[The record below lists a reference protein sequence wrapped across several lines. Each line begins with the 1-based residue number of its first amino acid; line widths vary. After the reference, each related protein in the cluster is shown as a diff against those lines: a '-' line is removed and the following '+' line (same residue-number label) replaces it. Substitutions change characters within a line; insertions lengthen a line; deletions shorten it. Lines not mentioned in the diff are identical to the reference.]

1 MLKDARLMRDLL
13 GLRDDQRVKGCDGR
27 DVTTAFEVSTSS
39 AFAGIAYLS
48 ILDISHVSRVTLS
61 RNGYDMRSHLV
72 RLVLLFILAT
82 SFVLAKASGTVAAV
96 EPTPDTL
103 MTQGLQAYQ
112 RGSFDQALAAWKQAA
127 DLYERDGKVGEQSR
141 ALAQAAQAS
150 ESLGQVSQA
159 LQQLELALTLAQ
171 QTGDRARIAAVMESL
186 GRTYLAARKPDAAV
200 QYLTQALAMAQADG
214 DRRLIAAIHNDLG
227 IAHVAQQHDAD
238 ALAAFATSAQEA
250 QAAGDRPLTVRAHIN
265 AARMALKL
273 NQPDHARNWLDLAF
287 DTLKDF
293 EPSHDKAMNLIQVGL
308 GYQQLRAS
316 MPAMDAP
323 LLLRAAGVLLEATTV
338 AEHVGDARTRSYAE
352 GYLGHLY
359 ETEHRYDEALQLT
372 RRAVFSAQSANA
384 PESLFRWQW
393 QLGRLLAAT
402 GKLDEAIASYGH
414 ATTTLRPI
422 RMEVASA
429 WGNDSFAGEDSVRA
443 LYFELADLLLH
454 RASLTD
460 DSQGAEQYLRRAR
473 DAIETYKAAEL
484 RDYFRDDCVDTLQAR
499 ITKLDRLAA
508 GTAVVYPIVFADRL
522 ELLVSLP
529 NGLKR
534 LSIPV
539 SSATLTQEVRAFRR
553 TVEKRTTREYLP
565 HAQQLYAWLIRPLEP
580 DLASF
585 RIDTLVFIPDG
596 PLRTVPMAALHD
608 GGQFLIEKFAVATT
622 PGLNLTDPKPI
633 DRDKVRLLT
642 SGLTQAVQGF
652 PSLPFVEDE
661 INAIRTLYQ
670 GDQLL
675 NAEFSTPRLEQELK
689 DHPYGI
695 LHIATHGWFASDTAQ
710 SYLLTYNGKLTIN
723 ELDRLIGLFRYRKDP
738 LELLTLSACQ
748 TGIGDDRSALG
759 LAGVAIKAGARS
771 ALATLWFIND
781 EASATLVS
789 EFYRQLRNPTQSK
802 AQALQQ
808 AQQKLLADR
817 VYEHPAYWSPFLL
830 LNNWL

>member
-1 MLKDARLMRDLL
+1 MR
-13 GLRDDQRVKGCDGR
+13 
-27 DVTTAFEVSTSS
+27 
-39 AFAGIAYLS
+39 
-48 ILDISHVSRVTLS
+48 
-61 RNGYDMRSHLV
+61 MHLV
-72 RLVLLFILAT
+72 RIILLFILAT
-82 SFVLAKASGTVAAV
+82 WFVLATAPGTVAAV
-96 EPTPDTL
+96 EPNPDTL

-127 DLYERDGKVGEQSR
+127 DLYERDGKIEKQSR

-171 QTGDRARIAAVMESL
+171 QTGARPHITAVMESL
-186 GRTYLAARKPDAAV
+186 GRTYLAARKPDASV

-238 ALAAFATSAQEA
+238 ALASFVTSAQEA
-250 QAAGDRPLTVRAHIN
+250 QEAGDRPLTVRAHIN

-273 NQPDHARNWLDLAF
+273 NQPDNARNWLDQALDA
-287 DTLKDF
+287 LKDF

-316 MPAMDAP
+316 MPDMNAP
-323 LLLRAAGVLLEATTV
+323 LLLRAAGALLEATTV
-338 AEHVGDARTRSYAE
+338 AEHIGDARTRSYAE

-429 WGNDSFAGEDSVRA
+429 WGTDSFTGEDSVRG
-443 LYFELADLLLH
+443 LYFELADLLLQ

-539 SSATLTQEVRAFRR
+539 SSATLTQEVRAFRK

-608 GGQFLIEKFAVATT
+608 GQQFLIEKFALATT

-633 DRDKVRLLT
+633 DREKVRLLS
-642 SGLTQAVQGF
+642 SGLTRAVQGF
-652 PSLPFVEDE
+652 PSLPFVEEE

-695 LHIATHGWFASDTAQ
+695 LHIATHGWFASDTTQ
-710 SYLLTYNGKLTIN
+710 SYLLTYTGKLTIN

-789 EFYRQLRNPTQSK
+789 EFYRQLRDPAQSK
-802 AQALQQ
+802 AQALQH
-808 AQQKLLADR
+808 AQQKLLEDR
-817 VYEHPAYWSPFLL
+817 VYEHPAYWSAFLL

>member
-1 MLKDARLMRDLL
+1 MNQINQTNEINQMNQKNQMN
-13 GLRDDQRVKGCDGR
+13 Q
-27 DVTTAFEVSTSS
+27 
-39 AFAGIAYLS
+39 I
-48 ILDISHVSRVTLS
+48 
-61 RNGYDMRSHLV
+61 NHLT
-72 RLVLLFILAT
+72 RIVLLVILAT
-82 SFVLAKASGTVAAV
+82 GLVMAKASGTVAAV
-96 EPTPDTL
+96 EPNPDTL

-112 RGSFDQALAAWKQAA
+112 RGSFDQAFAAWKQAA
-127 DLYERDGKVGEQSR
+127 DLYERDGRVEKQSR

-150 ESLGQVSQA
+150 ESLGQISQA

-171 QTGDRARIAAVMESL
+171 QSGDRARITSVMESL
-186 GRTYLAARKPDAAV
+186 GRTYLAARKPDASV
-200 QYLTQALAMAQADG
+200 QYLTQALAMAQADE

-238 ALAAFATSAQEA
+238 ALAAFVTSAEGA

-273 NQPDHARNWLDLAF
+273 NQPDNARDWLDQALDA
-287 DTLKDF
+287 LKDF

-316 MPAMDAP
+316 MPYMDAP
-323 LLLRAAGVLLEATTV
+323 LLLRAAGSLLEATTV
-338 AEHVGDARTRSYAE
+338 AEQVGDERTRSYAE

-359 ETEHRYDEALQLT
+359 ETEHRHDEALQLT

-393 QLGRLLAAT
+393 QLGRLLAAM
-402 GKLDEAIASYGH
+402 GKLDDAIASYGH

-422 RMEVASA
+422 RTEVASA
-429 WGNDSFAGEDSVRA
+429 WGNDSFSGEDSVRA
-443 LYFELADLLLH
+443 LYFELADLLLQ

-460 DSQGAEQYLRRAR
+460 DSQGAERYLRRAR

-499 ITKLDRLAA
+499 ITKLDTLAA

-539 SSATLTQEVRAFRR
+539 SSATLTQEVRAFRK

-585 RIDTLVFIPDG
+585 RIDTLVFVPDG

-608 GGQFLIEKFAVATT
+608 GGQFLIEKFALATT
-622 PGLNLTDPKPI
+622 PGLNLTDPRPI
-633 DRDKVRLLT
+633 DREKVRLLS
-642 SGLTQAVQGF
+642 SGLTRAVQGF
-652 PSLPFVEDE
+652 PSLPFVEEE

-675 NAEFSTPRLEQELK
+675 NAEFLTPRLEQELK

-695 LHIATHGWFASDTAQ
+695 LHIATHGWFASDTTQ

-789 EFYRQLRNPTQSK
+789 EFYRQLRDPAQSK
-802 AQALQQ
+802 AQALQH
-808 AQQKLLADR
+808 AQQKLLEDR

>member
-1 MLKDARLMRDLL
+1 MKSKLLK
-13 GLRDDQRVKGCDGR
+13 
-27 DVTTAFEVSTSS
+27 
-39 AFAGIAYLS
+39 
-48 ILDISHVSRVTLS
+48 
-61 RNGYDMRSHLV
+61 
-72 RLVLLFILAT
+72 LVLLVILA
-82 SFVLAKASGTVAAV
+82 SGFVLAKASGTVAAV
-96 EPTPDTL
+96 EPTPDTS
-103 MTQGLQAYQ
+103 MEQGLLAYQ
-112 RGSFDQALAAWKQAA
+112 RGSFDQALAAWQLAA
-127 DLYERDGKVGEQSR
+127 QLYEHQGKVKEQSQ
-141 ALAQAAQAS
+141 ALVQAAQAS

-171 QTGDRARIAAVMESL
+171 QTGDRARIAAVLESL

-200 QYLTQALAMAQADG
+200 QYLTQALSIAQADEY
-214 DRRLIAAIHNDLG
+214 RRLIAAIHNDLG
-227 IAHVAQQHDAD
+227 IAHVAQQHDED
-238 ALAAFATSAQEA
+238 ALAAFLTSAHEA
-250 QAAGDRPLTVRAHIN
+250 HTAGDRPLTVRAYIN

-273 NQPDHARNWLDLAF
+273 NKPNHARDWLDLAF
-287 DTLKDF
+287 ETLKDF

-308 GYQQLRAS
+308 GYQQLRTL
-316 MPAMDAP
+316 MPDKDSA

-338 AEHVGDARTRSYAE
+338 AEQVGDARTRSYAD
-352 GYLGHLY
+352 GYLGHVY

-402 GKLDEAIASYGH
+402 GKLDEAIASYDH
-414 ATTTLRPI
+414 ATTSVRPI

-429 WGNDSFAGEDSVRA
+429 WGNDSMAGEDSVRA

-454 RASLTD
+454 RAALTG

-473 DAIETYKAAEL
+473 DAIETYKATEL

-499 ITKLDRLAA
+499 ITKMDRLAA

-539 SSATLTQEVRAFRR
+539 SSATLTQEVRAFRK

-565 HAQQLYAWLIRPLEP
+565 HAQQLYDWLIRPLEP

-608 GGQFLIEKFAVATT
+608 GQQFLIEKFALATT

-633 DRDKVRLLT
+633 DRNKIRLLS
-642 SGLTQAVQGF
+642 SGLTRAVQGF

-661 INAIRTLYQ
+661 INSIRTLYQ

-675 NAEFSTPRLEQELK
+675 NAEFSTPRLEQELR
-689 DHPYGI
+689 DRPYGI
-695 LHIATHGWFASDTAQ
+695 LHIATHGWFASDTTQ
-710 SYLLTYNGKLTIN
+710 SYLLTYNGKLTID

-771 ALATLWFIND
+771 AIATLWFIND

-789 EFYRQLRNPTQSK
+789 EFYRQLRNPAQSK

-808 AQQKLLADR
+808 AQLKLLADR

>member
-1 MLKDARLMRDLL
+1 MMNNL
-13 GLRDDQRVKGCDGR
+13 QP
-27 DVTTAFEVSTSS
+27 S
-39 AFAGIAYLS
+39 ALS
-48 ILDISHVSRVTLS
+48 LQP
-61 RNGYDMRSHLV
+61 LV
-72 RLVLLFILAT
+72 WLVLFLVLT
-82 SFVLAKASGTVAAV
+82 TGLVLAKPTGTVSAV
-96 EPTPDTL
+96 EPSPDSL
-103 MTQGLQAYQ
+103 MTQGLHAYQ
-112 RGSFDQALAAWKQAA
+112 RGSFAQALAAWKQAA
-127 DLYERDGKVGEQSR
+127 DLYERAGKVGEQSR

-150 ESLGQVSQA
+150 ESLGQVGQA
-159 LQQLELALTLAQ
+159 MQQLELALTLAQ
-171 QTGDRARIAAVMESL
+171 QIGDRARIAVVMESL

-200 QYLTQALAMAQADG
+200 QYLTQALALAQAEE

-227 IAHVAQQHDAD
+227 IAHVAQLHDAD
-238 ALAAFATSAQEA
+238 ALASFTTSAQEA
-250 QAAGDRPLTVRAHIN
+250 LAAGDRAVAVRAYIN
-265 AARMALKL
+265 AARMAMKL
-273 NQPDHARNWLDLAF
+273 NQPDHARDWLDRAF

-293 EPSHDKAMNLIQVGL
+293 EPSHDKAMTLIQAGL

-316 MPAMDAP
+316 MPAMNAP

-338 AEHVGDARTRSYAE
+338 AEQVGDERTRSYAE
-352 GYLGHLY
+352 GYLAHLY

-402 GKLDEAIASYGH
+402 GKLDEAIASYGN
-414 ATTTLRPI
+414 ASTTLRPI
-422 RMEVASA
+422 RIEVAAA

-454 RASLTD
+454 RASLTG
-460 DSQGAEQYLRRAR
+460 DSQGAEQYLRQAR
-473 DAIETYKAAEL
+473 DVIETYKAAEL

-508 GTAVVYPIVFADRL
+508 GTAVLYPIVFADRL
-522 ELLVSLP
+522 ELLVSFP

-539 SSATLTQEVRAFRR
+539 SSATLTQEVRAFRK

-585 RIDTLVFIPDG
+585 GIDTLVVIPDG

-608 GGQFLIEKFAVATT
+608 GRQFLIEKFALATT

-633 DRDKVRLLT
+633 DRNKVRLLS
-642 SGLTQAVQGF
+642 SGLTRAVQGF
-652 PSLPFVEDE
+652 PSLPFVEEE
-661 INAIRTLYQ
+661 INAIRSLYQ

-675 NAEFSTPRLEQELK
+675 NAEFSTPRLEQELR
-689 DHPYGI
+689 DRPYGI
-695 LHIATHGWFASDTAQ
+695 LHIATHGWFAADTTQ

-748 TGIGDDRSALG
+748 TGTGDDRSALG

-781 EASATLVS
+781 EASAALVS
-789 EFYRQLRNPTQSK
+789 EFYRQLRNPSQSK
-802 AQALQQ
+802 AQALQK
-808 AQQKLLADR
+808 AQQTLLADR

>member
-1 MLKDARLMRDLL
+1 MGEKFRTL
-13 GLRDDQRVKGCDGR
+13 Q
-27 DVTTAFEVSTSS
+27 SS
-39 AFAGIAYLS
+39 AFRRLS
-48 ILDISHVSRVTLS
+48 SRAFLACLA
-61 RNGYDMRSHLV
+61 RHA
-72 RLVLLFILAT
+72 LLLILAT
-82 SFVLAKASGTVAAV
+82 GFVLAKASGTVAAR
-96 EPTPDTL
+96 EPAPDTL
-103 MTQGLQAYQ
+103 MTQGLHAYQ
-112 RGSFDQALAAWKQAA
+112 RGSFDQALADWKQAA
-127 DLYERDGKVGEQSR
+127 NLYERDGRVKEQSQ

-150 ESLGQVSQA
+150 ESLGQVNQA

-171 QTGDRARIAAVMESL
+171 QTGDRARIAAVMEHL

-200 QYLTQALAMAQADG
+200 QYLTQALAIAQADE
-214 DRRLIAAIHNDLG
+214 DRRLVAAIHNDLG
-227 IAHVAQQHDAD
+227 IAHIAQQHDAD
-238 ALAAFATSAQEA
+238 ALAAFVTSAQEA
-250 QAAGDRPLTVRAHIN
+250 QEAGDRPLTVRAQIN
-265 AARMALKL
+265 VARMELKL
-273 NQPDHARNWLDLAF
+273 NQPDNARNWLDRAF
-287 DTLKDF
+287 DALKDI

-308 GYQQLRAS
+308 GYQQLRTS
-316 MPAMDAP
+316 MPAMNAP

-338 AEHVGDARTRSYAE
+338 AEQVGDARMRSYAD

-372 RRAVFSAQSANA
+372 RRAIFSAQSANA

-402 GKLDEAIASYGH
+402 GKLDEAIASYDH

-443 LYFELADLLLH
+443 LFFELADLLLQ

-460 DSQGAEQYLRRAR
+460 DSQGAEPYLRRAR
-473 DAIETYKAAEL
+473 DTIETYKATEL

-539 SSATLTQEVRAFRR
+539 SSATLTQEVRAFRK

-633 DRDKVRLLT
+633 DRDKVRLLS
-642 SGLTQAVQGF
+642 SGLTRAVQGF
-652 PSLPFVEDE
+652 PSLPFVEEE
-661 INAIRTLYQ
+661 INSIRTLYQ

-675 NAEFSTPRLEQELK
+675 NAEFLAPRLEQELR

-695 LHIATHGWFASDTAQ
+695 LHIATHGWFAADTTQ

-789 EFYRQLRNPTQSK
+789 EFYRQLRNPKLSK
-802 AQALQQ
+802 AQALQY

>member
-1 MLKDARLMRDLL
+1 M
-13 GLRDDQRVKGCDGR
+13 
-27 DVTTAFEVSTSS
+27 
-39 AFAGIAYLS
+39 
-48 ILDISHVSRVTLS
+48 
-61 RNGYDMRSHLV
+61 
-72 RLVLLFILAT
+72 
-82 SFVLAKASGTVAAV
+82 LAKASGTVAAL
-96 EPTPDTL
+96 EPTPDSL

-150 ESLGQVSQA
+150 ESLGQVGQA

-171 QTGDRARIAAVMESL
+171 QTGDRAWIAAVMESL

-273 NQPDHARNWLDLAF
+273 NQPDNARNWLDLAF

-338 AEHVGDARTRSYAE
+338 AEHVGDARTRSYAD

-372 RRAVFSAQSANA
+372 RQAVFSAQSANA

-429 WGNDSFAGEDSVRA
+429 WGNDSFAEEDSVRA

-454 RASLTD
+454 RASLTGD
-460 DSQGAEQYLRRAR
+460 AQGAEQYLRRAR

-539 SSATLTQEVRAFRR
+539 SSTTLTQEVRAFRR

-652 PSLPFVEDE
+652 PSLPFVEEE

-670 GDQLL
+670 GNQLL

-710 SYLLTYNGKLTIN
+710 SYLLTYNGKLTID

>member
-1 MLKDARLMRDLL
+1 MAQDL
-13 GLRDDQRVKGCDGR
+13 
-27 DVTTAFEVSTSS
+27 T
-39 AFAGIAYLS
+39 
-48 ILDISHVSRVTLS
+48 
-61 RNGYDMRSHLV
+61 NGFDMRSHLL
-72 RLVLLFILAT
+72 RLVLLMILAT
-82 SFVLAKASGTVAAV
+82 GFVLAKASGTVAAL
-96 EPTPDTL
+96 EPTPDSL

-127 DLYERDGKVGEQSR
+127 DLYERDGNVNNQSR

-186 GRTYLAARKPDAAV
+186 GRTYLAARKPDAAE
-200 QYLTQALAMAQADG
+200 QYLTQALAMAQADE
-214 DRRLIAAIHNDLG
+214 DRHLIAAIHNDLG

-238 ALAAFATSAQEA
+238 ALAAFTTSAQEA
-250 QAAGDRPLTVRAHIN
+250 QATGDRPLTVRAHIN

-273 NQPDHARNWLDLAF
+273 NQPDNARNWLDLAF
-287 DTLKDF
+287 DALKDF

-316 MPAMDAP
+316 MPAMNAP
-323 LLLRAAGVLLEATTV
+323 LLLRVAGVLLEATTV
-338 AEHVGDARTRSYAE
+338 ADQVGDARTRSYAD

-359 ETEHRYDEALQLT
+359 ETENRYDEALQLT

-422 RMEVASA
+422 RIEVVAA
-429 WGNDSFAGEDSVRA
+429 WGNDSFAEEDSVRA
-443 LYFELADLLLH
+443 LFFELADLLLH
-454 RASLTD
+454 RASLTAD
-460 DSQGAEQYLRRAR
+460 PQGAEQYLRRAR

-499 ITKLDRLAA
+499 ITKLDTLAA
-508 GTAVVYPIVFADRL
+508 GTAVLYPIVFADRL

-539 SSATLTQEVRAFRR
+539 PSATLTQEVRAFRK

-585 RIDTLVFIPDG
+585 QINTLVFIPDG

-608 GGQFLIEKFAVATT
+608 GRQFLIEKFAVATT

-633 DRDKVRLLT
+633 DREKVRMLS
-642 SGLTQAVQGF
+642 SGLTQSVQGF
-652 PSLPFVEDE
+652 PSLPFVEEE
-661 INAIRTLYQ
+661 INTIRTLYQ

-675 NAEFSTPRLEQELK
+675 NAEFSTPRLEQELR

-695 LHIATHGWFASDTAQ
+695 LHIATHGWFGSDTTQ
-710 SYLLTYNGKLTIN
+710 SYLLTYDGKLTIN

-748 TGIGDDRSALG
+748 TGIDDDRSALG

-789 EFYRQLRNPTQSK
+789 EFYRQLRNPAQSK
-802 AQALQQ
+802 AQALQL
-808 AQQKLLADR
+808 AQQRLLADR

>member
-1 MLKDARLMRDLL
+1 
-13 GLRDDQRVKGCDGR
+13 
-27 DVTTAFEVSTSS
+27 
-39 AFAGIAYLS
+39 
-48 ILDISHVSRVTLS
+48 
-61 RNGYDMRSHLV
+61 MRSHLV

-82 SFVLAKASGTVAAV
+82 GFVLAKASGTVAAL

-103 MTQGLQAYQ
+103 MEQGLQASQ
-112 RGSFDQALAAWKQAA
+112 RGSFDQALAAWQQAA
-127 DLYERDGKVGEQSR
+127 DLYERDGKVREQSR

-171 QTGDRARIAAVMESL
+171 QTEDRARIAAVLESL

-200 QYLTQALAMAQADG
+200 QYLTQALAMAQADE

-227 IAHVAQQHDAD
+227 IAQVAQQHDAD
-238 ALAAFATSAQEA
+238 ALAAFTTSAQEA

-273 NQPDHARNWLDLAF
+273 NKPDNARDWLDLAF
-287 DTLKDF
+287 DALKDF

-308 GYQQLRAS
+308 AYQQLRAS
-316 MPAMDAP
+316 MPAMNAP
-323 LLLRAAGVLLEATTV
+323 LLLRAAGVLLEATPV
-338 AEHVGDARTRSYAE
+338 AEQVGDARTRSYAD

-429 WGNDSFAGEDSVRA
+429 WGNDSFAGEDSVRT
-443 LYFELADLLLH
+443 LFFQLADLLLQ
-454 RASLTD
+454 RASLTG

-499 ITKLDRLAA
+499 ITKLDTVAA
-508 GTAVVYPIVFADRL
+508 GTAVVYPIVFEDRL

-539 SSATLTQEVRAFRR
+539 SSATLTQEVRAFRK

-622 PGLNLTDPKPI
+622 PGLNLTDPRPI
-633 DRDKVRLLT
+633 DREKVRLLS
-642 SGLTQAVQGF
+642 SGLTRAVQGF
-652 PSLPFVEDE
+652 PSLPFVEEE
-661 INAIRTLYQ
+661 INTIRTLYQ

-675 NAEFSTPRLEQELK
+675 NAEFSTPRLEQELR

-695 LHIATHGWFASDTAQ
+695 LHMATHGWFAADTTE

-789 EFYRQLRNPTQSK
+789 EFYRQLRNPAQSK

-808 AQQKLLADR
+808 AQLKLLADR

>member
-1 MLKDARLMRDLL
+1 
-13 GLRDDQRVKGCDGR
+13 
-27 DVTTAFEVSTSS
+27 
-39 AFAGIAYLS
+39 
-48 ILDISHVSRVTLS
+48 
-61 RNGYDMRSHLV
+61 MRSNLV
-72 RLVLLFILAT
+72 RLVLLLILAT
-82 SFVLAKASGTVAAV
+82 GFVLAKASGTVAAL
-96 EPTPDTL
+96 EPTPDSL

-127 DLYERDGKVGEQSR
+127 DLYERDAKVGEQSR

-150 ESLGQVSQA
+150 ESLGQVGQA

-171 QTGDRARIAAVMESL
+171 QKGDRAWISAVMESL

-200 QYLTQALAMAQADG
+200 QYLTQALAMAQSDG

-250 QAAGDRPLTVRAHIN
+250 RTAGDRSLTVRAHIN

-273 NQPDHARNWLDLAF
+273 NQPDHARDWLDLAF
-287 DTLKDF
+287 NTLKDF

-316 MPAMDAP
+316 MPAMDAS

-372 RRAVFSAQSANA
+372 RQAVFSAQSANA

-402 GKLDEAIASYGH
+402 GKLDEAIASYDH
-414 ATTTLRPI
+414 AITTLRPI
-422 RMEVASA
+422 RIEVASA
-429 WGNDSFAGEDSVRA
+429 WGNDSMAGEESVRA

-789 EFYRQLRNPTQSK
+789 EFYRQLRNPKQSK

-817 VYEHPAYWSPFLL
+817 VYEHPAYWSSFLL

>member
-1 MLKDARLMRDLL
+1 MRT
-13 GLRDDQRVKGCDGR
+13 Q
-27 DVTTAFEVSTSS
+27 
-39 AFAGIAYLS
+39 
-48 ILDISHVSRVTLS
+48 
-61 RNGYDMRSHLV
+61 LV
-72 RLVLLFILAT
+72 RLVLLCILAT
-82 SFVLAKASGTVAAV
+82 GLVLAKASGTVAAL

-127 DLYERDGKVGEQSR
+127 DLYERDGKIDKQSR

-186 GRTYLAARKPDAAV
+186 GRTYLTARKPDAAV
-200 QYLTQALAMAQADG
+200 QYLTQALAMAQADE

-227 IAHVAQQHDAD
+227 IAHVAQQHDAE
-238 ALAAFATSAQEA
+238 ALAAFTTSAQEA
-250 QAAGDRPLTVRAHIN
+250 HAAGDRPLAVRAHIN

-287 DTLKDF
+287 VALQNF

-338 AEHVGDARTRSYAE
+338 AEQVGDARTRSYAD

-372 RRAVFSAQSANA
+372 RSAVFSAQSANA

-422 RMEVASA
+422 RMEVAAA

-443 LYFELADLLLH
+443 LFFELADLLLH
-454 RASLTD
+454 RASLTGD
-460 DSQGAEQYLRRAR
+460 AQGAEQYLRRAR

-499 ITKLDRLAA
+499 ITKLDQLAA

-539 SSATLTQEVRAFRR
+539 SSATLTQEVRAFRK

-565 HAQQLYAWLIRPLEP
+565 HAQQLYDWLIRPLEP

-608 GGQFLIEKFAVATT
+608 GRQFLIEKFAVATT

-633 DRDKVRLLT
+633 DRDKVRLLS
-642 SGLTQAVQGF
+642 SGLTRAVQGF

-675 NAEFSTPRLEQELK
+675 NADFSTPRLEQELK

-695 LHIATHGWFASDTAQ
+695 LHIATHGWFASDTTQ

>member
-1 MLKDARLMRDLL
+1 MRD
-13 GLRDDQRVKGCDGR
+13 RSD
-27 DVTTAFEVSTSS
+27 TT
-39 AFAGIAYLS
+39 
-48 ILDISHVSRVTLS
+48 
-61 RNGYDMRSHLV
+61 SHLV
-72 RLVLLFILAT
+72 RLVLLVILAT
-82 SFVLAKASGTVAAV
+82 GFGLAKTSGTIAA
-96 EPTPDTL
+96 TALSPDNL
-103 MTQGLQAYQ
+103 MQEGLQANQ

-127 DLYERDGKVGEQSR
+127 DLYELAGKIREQSR

-150 ESLGQVSQA
+150 ESLGQISQA

-171 QTGDRARIAAVMESL
+171 QTGDPALIAAVMESL
-186 GRTYLAARKPDAAV
+186 GRTYLAARKPDAAAE
-200 QYLTQALAMAQADG
+200 YLTQALAMAQADK

-227 IAHVAQQHDAD
+227 ITHVAQEHDTD
-238 ALAAFATSAQEA
+238 ALASFVTSAQEA
-250 QAAGDRPLTVRAHIN
+250 QEVGDRPLTVRASIN
-265 AARMALKL
+265 AARMAMKL
-273 NQPDHARNWLDLAF
+273 NQPDNARNWLDHAF

-293 EPSHDKAMNLIQVGL
+293 KSSHDKATNLIQVGL
-308 GYQQLRAS
+308 GYQRLRAL
-316 MPAMDAP
+316 MPAMNAP

-338 AEHVGDARTRSYAE
+338 AEQIGDARTRSFAD

-359 ETEHRYDEALQLT
+359 EKEHRYDEALQLT
-372 RRAVFSAQSANA
+372 RHAVFSAQSANA

-402 GKLDEAIASYGH
+402 GKLDEAIASYDH
-414 ATTTLRPI
+414 ATTTLSPI

-429 WGNDSFAGEDSVRA
+429 WGNDSFSGEDSVRT
-443 LYFELADLLLH
+443 LFFEMADLLLH
-454 RASLTD
+454 RASLTG
-460 DSQGAEQYLRRAR
+460 DSPGAEEYLLRAR
-473 DAIETYKAAEL
+473 NAIETYKAAEL

-499 ITKLDRLAA
+499 ITKLDQLAA
-508 GTAVVYPIVFADRL
+508 GTAVVYPIIFADRL

-539 SSATLTQEVRAFRR
+539 SSATLTQEVRAFRK

-596 PLRTVPMAALHD
+596 PLRTVPMAALHN
-608 GGQFLIEKFAVATT
+608 GEQFLIEKFAVATT
-622 PGLNLTDPKPI
+622 PGLSLTDPKPI
-633 DRDKVRLLT
+633 DRAKVRLLS
-642 SGLTQAVQGF
+642 SGLTRAVQGF
-652 PSLPFVEDE
+652 PSLPFVEEE

-675 NAEFSTPRLEQELK
+675 NAEFSTPRLEQELQ

-695 LHIATHGWFASDTAQ
+695 LHIATHGWFASDTTQ

-789 EFYRQLRNPTQSK
+789 EFYRQLRNPMQSK

-817 VYEHPAYWSPFLL
+817 VYQHPAYWSPFLL

>member
-1 MLKDARLMRDLL
+1 MNQINHLL
-13 GLRDDQRVKGCDGR
+13 
-27 DVTTAFEVSTSS
+27 
-39 AFAGIAYLS
+39 
-48 ILDISHVSRVTLS
+48 
-61 RNGYDMRSHLV
+61 
-72 RLVLLFILAT
+72 RLVLLIILT
-82 SFVLAKASGTVAAV
+82 SGFVLTTASGTVFAG
-96 EPTPDTL
+96 EPSPDAL

-127 DLYERDGKVGEQSR
+127 ELYEREGKVGEQSR

-150 ESLGQVSQA
+150 QSLGQISQA

-171 QTGDRARIAAVMESL
+171 QVGNRTRIAIVMESL
-186 GRTYLAARKPDAAV
+186 GRAYLAARKPEAAV
-200 QYLTQALAMAQADG
+200 QYLTQALAMAQTEK

-227 IAHVAQQHDAD
+227 IAHVAQHHDED
-238 ALAAFATSAQEA
+238 ALAAFTTSAREA
-250 QAAGDRPLTVRAHIN
+250 HETGDRPLIVRTHIN

-273 NQPDHARNWLDLAF
+273 NQPDQAREWLDHAF
-287 DTLKDF
+287 NTLKDF

-308 GYQQLRAS
+308 GYQQLRVS
-316 MPAMDAP
+316 MPAMNAP

-338 AEHVGDARTRSYAE
+338 AEQIGDARTRSYAE

-393 QLGRLLAAT
+393 QLGRVLAAT
-402 GKLDEAIASYGH
+402 GKLDEAIASYNH

-422 RMEVASA
+422 RMEVGAA
-429 WGNDSFAGEDSVRA
+429 WGSDSLAEEDSVRA

-484 RDYFRDDCVDTLQAR
+484 RDYFQDDCVDTLQAR
-499 ITKLDRLAA
+499 ITKLDQLAA
-508 GTAVVYPIVFADRL
+508 GTAVVYPIVFADRM
-522 ELLVSLP
+522 ELLLSLP

-539 SSATLTQEVRAFRR
+539 SSATLTQEVRAFRK

-585 RIDTLVFIPDG
+585 RIDTLVFVPDG

-608 GGQFLIEKFAVATT
+608 GQQFLVEKYALAAT

-633 DRDKVRLLT
+633 DREKVRLLS
-642 SGLTQAVQGF
+642 SGLTRAVQGF
-652 PSLPFVEDE
+652 PSLPFVEEE
-661 INAIRTLYQ
+661 INAIRSLYQ

-675 NAEFSTPRLEQELK
+675 NAEFSIPRLEQELK

-695 LHIATHGWFASDTAQ
+695 LHIATHGWFASDTTQ
-710 SYLLTYNGKLTIN
+710 SYLLTYNGKLTID

-789 EFYRQLRNPTQSK
+789 EFYRELRDPKLSK
-802 AQALQQ
+802 AQALQH

>member
-1 MLKDARLMRDLL
+1 
-13 GLRDDQRVKGCDGR
+13 
-27 DVTTAFEVSTSS
+27 
-39 AFAGIAYLS
+39 
-48 ILDISHVSRVTLS
+48 
-61 RNGYDMRSHLV
+61 MRSHLV

-82 SFVLAKASGTVAAV
+82 GFVLAKASGTVAAL
-96 EPTPDTL
+96 EPTPDSL

-127 DLYERDGKVGEQSR
+127 DLYERDAKVGEQSR

-171 QTGDRARIAAVMESL
+171 QKGDRAWISAVMESL

-200 QYLTQALAMAQADG
+200 QYLTQALAMAQSDG

-250 QAAGDRPLTVRAHIN
+250 RTAGDRSLTVRAHIN

-273 NQPDHARNWLDLAF
+273 NQPDHARDWLDLAF
-287 DTLKDF
+287 NTLKDF

-308 GYQQLRAS
+308 GYQHLRAS
-316 MPAMDAP
+316 MPAMDAS

-338 AEHVGDARTRSYAE
+338 AEHIGDARTRSYAE

-402 GKLDEAIASYGH
+402 GKLDEAIASYDH
-414 ATTTLRPI
+414 AITTLRPI
-422 RMEVASA
+422 RIEVASA
-429 WGNDSFAGEDSVRA
+429 WGNDSMAGEESVRA

-454 RASLTD
+454 RASLTGD
-460 DSQGAEQYLRRAR
+460 AQGSEQYLRRAR

-565 HAQQLYAWLIRPLEP
+565 HAQQLYDWLIRPLEP

-633 DRDKVRLLT
+633 DRAKVRLLT

-789 EFYRQLRNPTQSK
+789 EFYRQLRNPKQSK
-802 AQALQQ
+802 AQALRQ
-808 AQQKLLADR
+808 AQLKLLADR
-817 VYEHPAYWSPFLL
+817 VYEHPAYWSSFLL

>member
-1 MLKDARLMRDLL
+1 MMNNL
-13 GLRDDQRVKGCDGR
+13 QP
-27 DVTTAFEVSTSS
+27 S
-39 AFAGIAYLS
+39 AFSLQP
-48 ILDISHVSRVTLS
+48 
-61 RNGYDMRSHLV
+61 LV
-72 RLVLLFILAT
+72 WLVLLFILVT
-82 SFVLAKASGTVAAV
+82 SFVVAQTPVTVAAV
-96 EPTPDTL
+96 EPSADRL
-103 MTQGLQAYQ
+103 MQQGLQAYQ
-112 RGSFDQALAAWKQAA
+112 RGSFDQALVAWKQAA
-127 DLYERDGKVGEQSR
+127 DLYERAGKTGEQSR
-141 ALAQAAQAS
+141 ALEQAAQAS
-150 ESLGQVSQA
+150 ESLGQVNQA

-171 QTGDRARIAAVMESL
+171 QAGDQARIATVMESL
-186 GRTYLAARKPDAAV
+186 GHTYLAARKPDAAM
-200 QYLTQALAMAQADG
+200 QYLTQALALAQADQ

-227 IAHVAQQHDAD
+227 ITHIAQQHDKE
-238 ALAAFATSAQEA
+238 ALASFATSAQEA
-250 QAAGDRPLTVRAHIN
+250 QANGDRPLTVRASIN
-265 AARMALKL
+265 AARMAIKL
-273 NQPDHARNWLDLAF
+273 HQPDHARDWLDRAL
-287 DTLKDF
+287 DVLKDF
-293 EPSHDKAMNLIQVGL
+293 APSHDKAMNLIQVGL

-323 LLLRAAGVLLEATTV
+323 LLLRAAGVLLEAATV
-338 AEHVGDARTRSYAE
+338 ATQIGDARMSSYAD

-359 ETEHRYDEALQLT
+359 ETEHRYDESLHLT

-402 GKLDEAIASYGH
+402 GKLDEAIASYRL

-422 RMEVASA
+422 RLEAASS
-429 WGNDSFAGEDSVRA
+429 WGNDSFSGDDTVRT
-443 LYFELADLLLH
+443 LFFELADLLLH

-460 DSQGAEQYLRRAR
+460 NAQGAEQYLRGAR
-473 DAIETYKAAEL
+473 DAIETYKATEL
-484 RDYFRDDCVDTLQAR
+484 RDYFQDDCVDTLQAR
-499 ITKLDRLAA
+499 ITKLDQLAA

-529 NGLKR
+529 NGLIR
-534 LSIPV
+534 QSIPV
-539 SSATLTQEVRAFRR
+539 SAATLTQEVRVFRK

-580 DLASF
+580 ELASF

-608 GGQFLIEKFAVATT
+608 GRQFLIEKFALATT

-633 DRDKVRLLT
+633 DREKVRLL
-642 SGLTQAVQGF
+642 SGGLTKAVQGF
-652 PSLPFVEDE
+652 PSLPFVEEE
-661 INAIRTLYQ
+661 ISAIRTLYQ

-675 NAEFSTPRLEQELK
+675 NAEFSTPRLEQTLQNQ
-689 DHPYGI
+689 PYGI
-695 LHIATHGWFASDTAQ
+695 LHIATHGWFASDTTQ
-710 SYLLTYNGKLTIN
+710 SYLLTYNGKLSIN
-723 ELDRLIGLFRYRKDP
+723 ELDHLIGLFRYRKDP

-748 TGIGDDRSALG
+748 TGTGDDRSALG

-789 EFYRQLRNPTQSK
+789 EFYRQLRNPTHSK
-802 AQALQQ
+802 AQSLRQ
-808 AQQKLLADR
+808 AQLKLLADR